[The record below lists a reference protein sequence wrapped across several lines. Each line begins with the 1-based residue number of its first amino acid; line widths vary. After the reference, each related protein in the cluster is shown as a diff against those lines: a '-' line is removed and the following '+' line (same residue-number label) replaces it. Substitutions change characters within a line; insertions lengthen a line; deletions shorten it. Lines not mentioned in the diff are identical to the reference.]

1 MAIRKDLD
9 DMLNSLMEGGGNA
22 GSTPA
27 RSHNTPRATR
37 KSKFD
42 NMSVDDL
49 LHALEEE
56 KQHTDDEASVP
67 NDEPPA
73 VWEFAPPSDNLPS
86 STPEDEDVP
95 NIINEVMHTEASA
108 EVTRV
113 FDSIPSAEEM
123 PKPVK
128 KKKIVITGE
137 LPDYEALRREEMERE
152 KQAQRASE
160 TAAEEA
166 RVAER
171 ARRAAE
177 AAAERARLEEEA
189 RQRRLAREEAE
200 RQQLEQEEAERQ
212 RRIAQIEAEKQRRAE
227 EAAEQSRLA
236 AEAEQ
241 ARLAAEAEQA
251 RLTAEA
257 EQARLAAE
265 AEQARLAA
273 EAEQARLAAE
283 AEQARLAAEAE
294 QARLAAEAEQ
304 ARHAI
309 EVEQQ
314 RRIEEMK
321 RLAEEA
327 VPENVRFND
336 NNISDEID
344 STIDALGEAAEASQ
358 IADAVPEEVEK
369 PKKIGFFKK
378 LINKAKEESEVA
390 EKNAPGDGL
399 FEQDNSEVSATDL
412 IDAAIAAINHP
423 EDESSVP
430 ETDPV
435 GNMLDN
441 IREGATEAIADIGTS
456 EPKQYILTDEDIIA
470 GLSPDLKVRFDALDP
485 DKQRQVIDMRR
496 SQMGAIA
503 PPVVEESP
511 EDSFIPEEEFVPEP
525 AIEELSE
532 ALAETESIDEI
543 ISDHQE
549 EETSIAEAPADI
561 TEKTQK
567 KTESDFDNILS
578 ENPAE
583 LIEQRSEHTEKSL
596 VSTFAVPDGRKRLY
610 TVLGVVL
617 TAFAVIGIISSIIW
631 AIGCFRSFT
640 SGEVKKDSFTQMI
653 YPAAIMDIE
662 PFSDPSQLTSEQIIT
677 ATIWSIIMDKDKV
690 SNYELTL
697 DTVSI
702 PDVDVEK
709 YAVELFGE
717 KLPEFNH
724 TTVGPVES
732 RFYYADGVYNVKA
745 KTITHTYSPEIKSI
759 VKSGKEYTLT
769 VDYVAE
775 LPQWMEKTIA
785 KQAEYKLT
793 EKEDGTFRFNS
804 MKILSVNN
812 GNL

>member
-9 DMLNSLMEGGGNA
+9 DMLNSLMEGGGSA

-166 RVAER
+166 RAAER

-227 EAAEQSRLA
+227 EAAEQS
-236 AEAEQ
+236 
-241 ARLAAEAEQA
+241 
-251 RLTAEA
+251 
-257 EQARLAAE
+257 
-265 AEQARLAA
+265 
-273 EAEQARLAAE
+273 RLAAE

-369 PKKIGFFKK
+369 PKKMGFFKK

-441 IREGATEAIADIGTS
+441 IREGAAEAIADIGTS

-511 EDSFIPEEEFVPEP
+511 ENSFIPEEEFVPEP